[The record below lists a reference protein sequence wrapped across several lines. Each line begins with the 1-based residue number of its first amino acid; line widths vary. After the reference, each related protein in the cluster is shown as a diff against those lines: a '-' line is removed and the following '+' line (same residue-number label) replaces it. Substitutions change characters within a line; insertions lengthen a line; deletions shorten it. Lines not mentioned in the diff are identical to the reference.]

1 MSPIAD
7 NALLLWLQDDSN
19 NDHQDPASLQV
30 MYEVFEPDAPDPTE
44 LIQDD
49 DRHLCFLTFS
59 HDEANRPAGYL
70 LHSLSKYPKRIGI
83 ATEYDNRWYLTAGE
97 TTGGQQ
103 STFELPSD
111 FFEVTEDVQVYTR
124 ERIQREI
131 GHNPEAR
138 SLVVLTDD
146 VEDTELVRTRRGMW
160 IPNHYA
166 ALIVE
171 EGLSPVEIWNRIYG
185 RILQDGVAQA
195 CEPLVDFLRIQ
206 LLGHEATNTAFY
218 PSESDEL
225 HQPRNSRSFL
235 HHRNSVV
242 RYLIPAVATNTM
254 APAVANTGSGLS
266 ASDLQAIIVA
276 LRSGHTAPAP
286 AASPASPSDAIAK
299 RWSVNLDSLLLF
311 TLSNTTA
318 DLEPIYGSIA
328 EAGRKLEKATIQA
341 GYNNIAR
348 SHRATTSAPLAV
360 TKELATTITEVIF
373 WSGDLDRL
381 DEGLH
386 EFRTLYQSTVKSS
399 LDQSAMQTY
408 DQLATDGHMSLEE
421 VKLFQHVLKSK
432 WPTNFRQLDTT
443 LKVYLNLLALLLRPT
458 HPARIAYQLFIDTWN
473 AMSLQ
478 LAERFDTQ
486 PAMPAQFLRSVQL
499 RTAVYWQAISRLTLG
514 TAMLYPG
521 PKYDALLNMLLVQSW
536 VAPTIPGYVPNIMPL
551 PEPTPPL
558 GLPAPG
564 GGLGRPAAPGG
575 GGGAPLPPPEPEP
588 ETIRRIENNQRDPM
602 LVSCMEGRNFQIRS
616 LFSSTVRPP
625 RTTAGKEICLSYHY
639 NGVCFSNCSRRGTH
653 RALPNADME
662 TLKAFAHDQIVT
674 PNVGRGPAQPTPA

>member
-7 NALLLWLQDDSN
+7 NALLQWLQDDSN
-19 NDHQDPASLQV
+19 NDHQDPDSLQV
-30 MYEVFEPDAPDPTE
+30 MYEAFEPDAPDPTE

-83 ATEYDNRWYLTAGE
+83 ATEYDNRWYLSAGE

-138 SLVVLTDD
+138 NLVVLTED
-146 VEDTELVRTRRGMW
+146 VEDTELVRTRHGMW

-206 LLGHEATNTAFY
+206 LLGHEASNTAFY

-225 HQPRNSRSFL
+225 HQPRNSRAFL
-235 HHRNSVV
+235 HHRNNVV
-242 RYLIPAVATNTM
+242 RYLIPTVSTNTT

-286 AASPASPSDAIAK
+286 AVSPASPADAIGK

-318 DLEPIYGSIA
+318 DLEPIYGAIA

-348 SHRATTSAPLAV
+348 SHGAATSAPLAV
-360 TKELATTITEVIF
+360 TKELTTTITEVIF

-478 LAERFDTQ
+478 LAERFDSQ

-514 TAMLYPG
+514 TAMLYPA

-551 PEPTPPL
+551 PEPAPPL

-564 GGLGRPAAPGG
+564 GGLGRPTAPGG

-588 ETIRRIENNQRDPM
+588 ETIRRIENGQRDPM
-602 LVSCMEGRNFQIRS
+602 LKSCMEGRNFQIRS

-625 RTTAGKEICLSYHY
+625 RTTAGKEMCLSYHY

-662 TLKAFAHDQIVT
+662 TLKAFAHDNIVT
-674 PNVGRGPAQPTPA
+674 PNVGMGPAQPTPA